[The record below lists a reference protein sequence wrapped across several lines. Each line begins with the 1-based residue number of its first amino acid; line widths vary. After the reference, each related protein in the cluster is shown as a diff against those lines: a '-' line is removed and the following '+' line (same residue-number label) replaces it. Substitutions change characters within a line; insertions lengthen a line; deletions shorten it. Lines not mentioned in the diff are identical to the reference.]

1 MCFWKLISKFV
12 CTSVWIPHPV
22 VLAIIL
28 ILYLFLVD
36 KTGLD
41 VFFKKIV
48 RTAPTSVSKLQ
59 QYIRDPSQTEDL
71 IATATTIAGFEWP
84 SILMITSTVYESEF
98 HVRNIVMRSM
108 CKLVWLKTTLIDQLH
123 ELNVSLVKDSF
134 TPGRIG

>member
-1 MCFWKLISKFV
+1 MTFFLIS
-12 CTSVWIPHPV
+12 
-22 VLAIIL
+22 LALKDISI
-28 ILYLFLVD
+28 LFLVD

-84 SILMITSTVYESEF
+84 SILMVTSPVYESEF

-108 CKLVWLKTTLIDQLH
+108 CKLVWLKTSLIDQVH
-123 ELNVSLVKDSF
+123 ELNVSF
-134 TPGRIG
+134 IGKSKA